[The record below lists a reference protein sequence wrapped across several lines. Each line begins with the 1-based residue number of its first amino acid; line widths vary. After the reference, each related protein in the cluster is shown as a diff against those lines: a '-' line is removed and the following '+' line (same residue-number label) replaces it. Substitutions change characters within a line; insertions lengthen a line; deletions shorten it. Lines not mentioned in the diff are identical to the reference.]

1 MIKVFEH
8 NELSRVGQLQSL
20 LETEGIRTHIKNEFT
35 NSAFGEI
42 LFTKAIPELW
52 ILDDDDLVKAKG
64 LLAEVADFEENPE
77 PEWTCAGCD
86 SVVDGVFGRCW
97 KCNAQRPESGTES

>member
-20 LETEGIRTHIKNEFT
+20 LEAEGIRTHIKNEFT

-42 LFTKAIPELW
+42 LFTKAVPELW
-52 ILDDDDLVKAKG
+52 ILDDDDLVKARE
-64 LLAEVADFEENPE
+64 LASTLVESDEITE
-77 PEWTCAGCD
+77 PEWTCAACD
-86 SVVDGVFGRCW
+86 AVVDGVFGRCW
-97 KCNAQRPESGTES
+97 KCNTERPE

>member
-20 LETEGIRTHIKNEFT
+20 LEAEGIRTHIKNEFT

-52 ILDDDDLVKAKG
+52 ILDEQDLLRAKE
-64 LLAEVADFEENPE
+64 LVSSLVDSDETPE
-77 PEWTCAGCD
+77 PEWTCTECD

-97 KCNAQRPESGTES
+97 KCNAERPEP